1 MRPTPS
7 RRPWDTFPGSRSTE
21 GNQAL
26 RPAAGTTMMTTPTH
40 IPVALERSI
49 ELLAPALEGASST
62 PRPLVVDMTLGLGGH
77 ARALLEA
84 FPHVELLGIDRD
96 TQALEIARQQLAE
109 FSPRVHTVH
118 ARYDELE
125 NILDDEF
132 PGRCVHGIL
141 LDAGV
146 SSLQLDEQDRGF
158 SYLHDAPL
166 DMRMN
171 PGDDQDAADLV
182 NSLSQSELQHLFH
195 RFGDEPLAARYA
207 KAIASAREAAPIE
220 TTGALVDIIDRATP
234 GGHPRGGHNAKR
246 VFQALRIAVNHELDS
261 LAKALPQALDA
272 LCVGGR
278 IVVLS
283 YQSGEDRL
291 VKHDIDARVK
301 SSAPLDLPVV
311 PESDQP
317 TMAWVVKG
325 PEGPSEIEAE
335 TNPRSRSVKLR
346 AAEKIRE
353 DRQR

>member
-1 MRPTPS
+1 
-7 RRPWDTFPGSRSTE
+7 
-21 GNQAL
+21 
-26 RPAAGTTMMTTPTH
+26 MTTSTH
-40 IPVALERSI
+40 IPVALERCL
-49 ELLAPALEGASST
+49 ELLAPGLSEEHGT
-62 PRPLVVDMTLGLGGH
+62 LRPLVVDMTLGLGGH
-77 ARALLEA
+77 AHAILET

-96 TQALEIARQQLAE
+96 REALAIARGRLAE
-109 FSPRVHTVH
+109 FGSRAHTVH

-125 NILDDEF
+125 NILDEEF
-132 PGRCVHGIL
+132 PGRCVQGIL

-146 SSLQLDEQDRGF
+146 SSMQLDQASRGF
-158 SYLHDAPL
+158 SYLQDAPL

-182 NSLSQSELQHLFH
+182 NSLTQSELQQLFY

-207 KAIASAREAAPIE
+207 KAIVTAREGAPIE
-220 TTGALVDIIDRATP
+220 TTGQLVDIIDKATL

-261 LAKALPQALDA
+261 LQAALPQALDA

-291 VKHDIDARVK
+291 VKHEIDARVK
-301 SSAPLDLPVV
+301 STAPLDLPVI
-311 PESDQP
+311 PDSDRP

-325 PEGPSEIEAE
+325 PEGPSAHEAE
-335 TNPRSRSVKLR
+335 LNPRSRSLRLR

-353 DRQR
+353 DHR

>member
-1 MRPTPS
+1 
-7 RRPWDTFPGSRSTE
+7 
-21 GNQAL
+21 
-26 RPAAGTTMMTTPTH
+26 MMTTPTH
-40 IPVALERSI
+40 IPVALERSL
-49 ELLAPALEGASST
+49 ELLAPALQVAATT

-77 ARALLEA
+77 AEAILAA
-84 FPHVELLGIDRD
+84 FPGVDLLGIDRD
-96 TQALEIARQQLAE
+96 TEALAIARARLAN
-109 FSPRVHTVH
+109 FGSRAHTVH

-132 PGRCVHGIL
+132 PGRCVQGIL

-146 SSLQLDEQDRGF
+146 SSLQLDEAHRGF

-171 PGDDQDAADLV
+171 PGDDHDAADLI
-182 NSLSQSELQHLFH
+182 NTLSQSELQQLFY

-207 KAIASAREAAPIE
+207 KAIVQARSIAAIE
-220 TTGALVDIIDRATP
+220 TTGQLVDIIDQATL

-261 LAKALPQALDA
+261 LQAALPQALDA

-291 VKHDIDARVK
+291 VKHEIESRVK
-301 SSAPLDLPVV
+301 STAPLDLPVI
-311 PESDQP
+311 PESDKP
-317 TMAWVVKG
+317 TMAWVHKG
-325 PEGPSEIEAE
+325 PEGPGDGEAE
-335 TNPRSRSVKLR
+335 HNPRSRSLRLR

-353 DRQR
+353 DSRR

>member
-1 MRPTPS
+1 
-7 RRPWDTFPGSRSTE
+7 
-21 GNQAL
+21 
-26 RPAAGTTMMTTPTH
+26 MTTPTH

-49 ELLAPALEGASST
+49 ELLAPALEGATST

-84 FPHVELLGIDRD
+84 FPGVELLGIDRD
-96 TQALEIARQQLAE
+96 TQALEIARQRLAE

-146 SSLQLDEQDRGF
+146 SSLQLEQQDRGF

-207 KAIASAREAAPIE
+207 KAIVGAREAAPIE
-220 TTGALVDIIDRATP
+220 TTGALVNIIDRATP